1 MILLEHLLPYLKRH
15 RWLLTIGFVFVILK
29 NLFQSMSPLV
39 VREAIDSLSETP
51 VGFFYVYVVEPMFGS
66 SAIPGFVFCF
76 LFFELL
82 HAMFLY
88 GMRRTLIVTSRRV
101 EYDFRNDFFA
111 HVQRLHAGFFQTTR
125 TGDLMSRMNSDLGA
139 VRDVLGPGIMYTA
152 NTIVSFIYVVQMM
165 LSISPLLTGLAF
177 LPLLLLSFLIQRL
190 SGQIHVRS
198 ERVQEKLADISSRAQ
213 ENFSGIRVVMS
224 FVREAFE
231 IERFRAMNR
240 DYVRLN
246 MGLVRVRGVMM
257 ASVILTMGLSV
268 AVLLGLGGKLVMSD
282 DISLGQ
288 FTAFSFYL
296 AILIWPIIALGWV
309 INIFQRGSASMKRIV
324 EILQTEPLI
333 TDASAHPLHPAIRG
347 QIEFRNLTFSYGD
360 RPPVLHGISLR
371 IDAGMTLAIVGA
383 TGSGKTTLVSL
394 IPRIYDASP
403 GMVQLDGQNIEC
415 YPLNVLRGSIGMVP
429 QDTFLFSD
437 TILNNLLFGI
447 DGADAKTGLWASDIA
462 QLTEAVQSFPDGYGT
477 MIGERGIT
485 LSGGQKQRLA
495 IARAVAKEPRILI
508 LDDALSSVDTRTE
521 EAILVRMKELM
532 RERTSIVVS
541 HRLQTIQHADHIVLL
556 DDGRIAE
563 QGTHTELLARRG
575 AYLRLYDRQQIEQE
589 LAET

>member
-1 MILLEHLLPYLKRH
+1 MILLEHLVPYLKRH
-15 RWLLTIGFVFVILK
+15 RWLLIAGFVFVFLK

-51 VGFFYVYVVEPMFGS
+51 VGVFYLYVVEPVFGS

-111 HVQRLHAGFFQTTR
+111 HLQRLHAGFFQTTR

-152 NTIVSFIYVVQMM
+152 NTIVSFIYVVPMM
-165 LSISPLLTGLAF
+165 LTISPGLTGLAF

-213 ENFSGIRVVMS
+213 ENFSGIRVVKS
-224 FVREAFE
+224 FVRETFE

-257 ASVILTMGLSV
+257 ASVVLTIGLSV
-268 AVLLGLGGKLVMSD
+268 AVLLGLGGQLVMSD
-282 DISLGQ
+282 DMTLGQ

-324 EILQTEPLI
+324 EILQTEPVI

-347 QIEFRNLTFSYGD
+347 QIEFRNLTFRYGN

-403 GMVQLDGQNIEC
+403 GMVQLDGQNIEY
-415 YPLNVLRGSIGMVP
+415 YPLNALRESIGMVP

-447 DGADAKTGLWASDIA
+447 DEADAKTGLWASDMA
-462 QLTEAVQSFPDGYGT
+462 QLTEAVQSFPDGYAT

-495 IARAVAKEPRILI
+495 IARAVAKDPRILI

-532 RERTSIVVS
+532 RERTSIIVS

-556 DDGRIAE
+556 ADGRIAE
-563 QGTHTELLARRG
+563 QGTHAQLLARRG